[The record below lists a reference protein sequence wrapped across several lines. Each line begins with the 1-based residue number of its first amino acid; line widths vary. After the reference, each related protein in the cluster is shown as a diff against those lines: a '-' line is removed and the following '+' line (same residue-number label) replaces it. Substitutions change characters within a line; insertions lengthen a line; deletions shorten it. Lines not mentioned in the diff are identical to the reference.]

1 VLRDKVA
8 HLEKELQA
16 MTELKKESQKEAQ
29 DGVKVLTKQIRDLM
43 AENKRLLGANQSSK
57 PSKTSENRDSFVVDD
72 EEKKGQEAILALL
85 NQNSDRASDNMA
97 QEEEVTSLYATAK
110 TSKKVDEDQEQDTPV
125 FETAIKHEKA
135 ESPVE

>member
-1 VLRDKVA
+1 MLRDKVA

>member
-1 VLRDKVA
+1 MLRDKVA

-57 PSKTSENRDSFVVDD
+57 PSKISENRDSFVVDD

-135 ESPVE
+135 ESPAE

>member
-1 VLRDKVA
+1 MLRDKVA

-57 PSKTSENRDSFVVDD
+57 PSKISENRDSFVVDD